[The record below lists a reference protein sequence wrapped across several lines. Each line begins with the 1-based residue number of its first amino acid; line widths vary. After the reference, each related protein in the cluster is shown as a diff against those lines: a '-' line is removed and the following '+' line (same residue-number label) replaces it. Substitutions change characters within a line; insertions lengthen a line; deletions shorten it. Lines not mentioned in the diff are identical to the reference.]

1 VKKNEQGKEVPPVL
15 VKTWYELIKNGPD
28 NETRNHAQ
36 KMLLGA
42 FGSHQELEKYLK
54 KHGLV

>member
-1 VKKNEQGKEVPPVL
+1 MKQNEQRKEVPPVL

>member
-1 VKKNEQGKEVPPVL
+1 MKKNEQGKEVPPVL

-42 FGSHQELEKYLK
+42 FGSYQELEKYLK